1 VNAVL
6 SITNLEAGRAQMAVS
21 LGFHIVFAC
30 LGVGLPVLLLF
41 AEYRANRTGDAV
53 WMALA
58 RRWAKGFGILFA
70 VGAVSGT
77 VLSFS
82 LGLFWPDFM
91 GRWGSVIGLPFAL
104 EAFAF
109 FFEAIF
115 LGIYLY
121 GWDRLSPWAHW
132 WSGVP
137 VAVSGAAS
145 AWFVVTA
152 NAWMQTPTGFRLEGG
167 TIVDVDPIG
176 AMLNPSTPVMTTH
189 MLLAAYMAT
198 GLSVAAV
205 YALGMLRGRRDTYHR
220 RGMAVGLA
228 VGLAL
233 VPVQVVVGDWAARH
247 VAETQPVKLAGL
259 EGQWETTANAPLRIG
274 GIPIPSREE
283 TVFAIEIP
291 SGLSWLA
298 FGDPNAVVRGLKEV
312 PAADRPNTVLMHLAF
327 QAMVGI
333 GFGLLALGAWAGLAR
348 LRRTR
353 LPEGRWFLRAV
364 LVAGPA
370 AFVAVEAGW
379 IVTEVGR
386 QPWIVQNL
394 MRTADAVTTRPG
406 IGWHL
411 SVTILVYS
419 LLAVACSWLLLRLAR
434 RSRGPQGGDPE
445 PPVDTPPAIGTRV
458 EADAP

>member
-1 VNAVL
+1 MAPIL
-6 SITNLEAGRAQMAVS
+6 AITNLEAGRAQMAVS

-30 LGVGLPVLLLF
+30 LGVGLPILLLY
-41 AEYRANRTGDAV
+41 AEYRANRAGDAV

-58 RRWAKGFGILFA
+58 KRWAKGFGILFA

-82 LGLFWPDFM
+82 LGLFWPGLM

-109 FFEAIF
+109 FLEAIF

-121 GWDRLSPWAHW
+121 GWERLSPWAHW

-137 VAVSGAAS
+137 VAVAGAAS

-152 NAWMQTPTGFRLEGG
+152 NAWMQTPVGFRLEDG
-167 TIVDVDPIG
+167 TLVDVDPIR

-198 GLSVAAV
+198 GLAVAAV
-205 YALGMLRGRRDTYHR
+205 YAVGMLRGRRDTYHR
-220 RGMAVGLA
+220 RGLA
-228 VGLAL
+228 VGVTLGLAL
-233 VPVQVVVGDWAARH
+233 APAQVVVGDWAARH

-283 TVFAIEIP
+283 TRFAIEIP

-298 FGDPNAVVRGLKEV
+298 YGDPNAVVEGLTEV
-312 PAADRPNTVLMHLAF
+312 PPADRPNTLLMHLAF

-333 GFGLLALGAWAGLAR
+333 GTGLLVLGVWAAVGR
-348 LRRTR
+348 LRRKR
-353 LPEGRWFLRAV
+353 LPDGKWFLRAV
-364 LVAGPA
+364 LIAGPA
-370 AFVAVEAGW
+370 TFVAVEAGW

-386 QPWIVQNL
+386 QPWIVQSL

-411 SVTILVYS
+411 AGTIAVYS
-419 LLAVACSWLLLRLAR
+419 LLGAACAWLLLRLAR
-434 RSRGPQGGDPE
+434 RPRGPVEAHE
-445 PPVDTPPAIGTRV
+445 PPEVREPPRV
-458 EADAP
+458 EVEAP

>member
-1 VNAVL
+1 VSAIL

-82 LGLFWPDFM
+82 LGLFWPRLM
-91 GRWGSVIGLPFAL
+91 GQWGSVIGLPFAL

-121 GWDRLSPWAHW
+121 GWDRLSPWVHW

-152 NAWMQTPTGFRLEGG
+152 NAWMQTPTGFRLEDG
-167 TIVDVDPIG
+167 TLVDVDPIA

-205 YALGMLRGRRDTYHR
+205 YAAGMLRGRRDLYHR
-220 RGMAVGLA
+220 RGLA
-228 VGLAL
+228 VGLTVGLAL
-233 VPVQVVVGDWAARH
+233 APVQVVVGDWAARH
-247 VAETQPVKLAGL
+247 VARTQPVKLAAL
-259 EGQWETTANAPLRIG
+259 EGQWETRANAPLRIG
-274 GIPIPSREE
+274 GIPIPSRAE
-283 TVFAIEIP
+283 TRFAIEIP

-298 FGDPNAVVRGLKEV
+298 YGDPNAVVEGLEEV
-312 PAADRPNTVLMHLAF
+312 PPADRPNTVLVHLAF
-327 QAMVGI
+327 QTMVGV
-333 GFGLLALGAWAGLAR
+333 GFGLLALGVWTAIGR
-348 LRRTR
+348 LRRKR
-353 LPEGRWFLRAV
+353 LPQGRWFLRAV

-370 AFVAVEAGW
+370 AFLAVEGGW

-386 QPWIVQNL
+386 QPWVVQSL

-411 SVTILVYS
+411 AGTIAVYT
-419 LLAVACSWLLLRLAR
+419 LLGVACSWLLLRLAR
-434 RSRGPQGGDPE
+434 RPRDPAGA
-445 PPVDTPPAIGTRV
+445 DDDSGTGTPPTVAASTP
-458 EADAP
+458 APTA

>member
-1 VNAVL
+1 MGPFLAI
-6 SITNLEAGRAQMAVS
+6 SNLEAGRAQMAVS
-21 LGFHIVFAC
+21 LGFHIIFAC
-30 LGVGLPVLLLF
+30 LGIGLPVLLLF

-58 RRWAKGFGILFA
+58 HRWAKAFGILFA

-77 VLSFS
+77 VLSFA
-82 LGLFWPDFM
+82 LGLFWPGLM

-137 VAVSGAAS
+137 VAISGVAS

-152 NAWMQTPTGFRLEGG
+152 NAWMQTPAGFTLRDG

-189 MLLAAYMAT
+189 MILAAYMAT

-205 YALGMLRGRRDTYHR
+205 YAIGMLRGRRDEYHR
-220 RGMAVGLA
+220 RGMAVGL
-228 VGLAL
+228 VLGLAL
-233 VPVQVVVGDWAARH
+233 APVQVVVGDWAARH
-247 VAETQPVKLAGL
+247 VASTQPVKLAAL
-259 EGQWETTANAPLRIG
+259 EGQWETTARAPLRIG
-274 GIPIPSREE
+274 GIPFPSEE
-283 TVFAIEIP
+283 RTRFAIEIP
-291 SGLSWLA
+291 GGLSWLA
-298 FGDPNAVVRGLKEV
+298 YGDPNAVVAGLKDV
-312 PAADRPNTVLMHLAF
+312 SPADRPNTVLVHLAF
-327 QAMVGI
+327 QAMVAI
-333 GFGLLALGAWAGLAR
+333 GTGLLVLGAWTAVAR
-348 LRRTR
+348 LRRRR
-353 LPEGRWFLRAV
+353 LPDGRWFLRAV
-364 LVAGPA
+364 LVAGPS

-386 QPWIVQNL
+386 QPWVVQGL
-394 MRTADAVTTRPG
+394 LRTADAVTTRSG
-406 IGWHL
+406 IAVDL
-411 SVTILVYS
+411 AVTILIYA
-419 LLAVACSWLLLRLAR
+419 LLGTACAWLLLRLAQ
-434 RSRGPQGGDPE
+434 RSRE
-445 PPVDTPPAIGTRV
+445 PAPAESTEV
-458 EADAP
+458 P

>member
-1 VNAVL
+1 MTSLLAI
-6 SITNLEAGRAQMAVS
+6 SNLEAGRAQMAVS

-41 AEYRANRTGDAV
+41 AEYRANRTGDAI

-58 RRWAKGFGILFA
+58 RRWTKGFGILFA

-82 LGLFWPDFM
+82 LGLFWPGLM
-91 GRWGSVIGLPFAL
+91 GRWGGVIGLPFAL

-109 FFEAIF
+109 FLEAIF

-121 GWDRLSPWAHW
+121 GWDRLSPWTHW

-137 VAVSGAAS
+137 VAISGAAS

-152 NAWMQTPTGFRLEGG
+152 NAWMQTPTGFRLRGG
-167 TIVDVDPIG
+167 TLVDVDPIG
-176 AMLNPSTPVMTTH
+176 AMLNSSTPVMTTH
-189 MLLAAYMAT
+189 MMLAAYMAT
-198 GLSVAAV
+198 GLAVAAV
-205 YALGMLRGRRDTYHR
+205 YATGMLRGRRDTYHR

-228 VGLAL
+228 IGLAL
-233 VPVQVVVGDWAARH
+233 APVQVVVGDWAARH
-247 VAETQPVKLAGL
+247 VAETQPVKLAAL
-259 EGQWETTANAPLRIG
+259 EGQWETTAHAPLRIG
-274 GIPIPSREE
+274 GIPIASREE
-283 TVFAIEIP
+283 TLFAIKIP

-298 FGDPNAVVRGLKEV
+298 YGDPAAVVEGLEAV
-312 PAADRPNTVLMHLAF
+312 PPADRPNTLLVHLAF

-333 GFGLLALGAWAGLAR
+333 GFGLLGLGVWSGIAR
-348 LRRTR
+348 LRRKR

-370 AFVAVEAGW
+370 AFLAVEAGW

-386 QPWIVQNL
+386 QPWIVQSL
-394 MRTADAVTTRPG
+394 LRTADAVTTRPG

-411 SVTILVYS
+411 AATITIYS
-419 LLAVACSWLLLRLAR
+419 LLGAACAWLLLRLAR
-434 RSRGPQGGDPE
+434 SPRDPVGAGAR
-445 PPVDTPPAIGTRV
+445 P
-458 EADAP
+458 EADGPDDLGRPVAADVR

>member
-1 VNAVL
+1 
-6 SITNLEAGRAQMAVS
+6 MAVS

-30 LGVGLPVLLLF
+30 LGVGLPVMLLY
-41 AEYRANRTGDAV
+41 AERQAIRTGDAV

-82 LGLFWPDFM
+82 LGLFWPGLM

-109 FFEAIF
+109 FIEAIF

-121 GWDRLSPWAHW
+121 GWDRLSPRAHW

-137 VAVSGAAS
+137 VAISGAAS

-152 NAWMQTPTGFRLEGG
+152 NAFLQTPAGFRLQDG
-167 TIVDVDPIG
+167 TLVDVDPIR

-189 MLLAAYMAT
+189 MILAAYMAT
-198 GLSVAAV
+198 GLSVASV
-205 YALGMLRGRRDTYHR
+205 YAVGMLRGRRDAYQR
-220 RGMAVGLA
+220 RGLA

-233 VPVQVVVGDWAARH
+233 GLSLAPVQIVVGDWAART
-247 VAETQPVKLAGL
+247 VAEHQPVKLAAL
-259 EGQWETTANAPLRIG
+259 EGQWETQRRAPLRIG
-274 GIPIPSREE
+274 GIPFPDAER
-283 TVFAIEIP
+283 TRFAIEIP
-291 SGLSWLA
+291 GGLSWLA
-298 FGDPNAVVRGLKEV
+298 YGDPNAIVEGLKEV
-312 PAADRPNTVLMHLAF
+312 PVADRPNTLLVHLAF
-327 QAMVGI
+327 QVMVAI
-333 GFGLLALGAWAGLAR
+333 GTGLLGLGAWAGLVR
-348 LRRTR
+348 WRRGR
-353 LPEGRWFLRAV
+353 WPEGRWFLRAAV
-364 LVAGPA
+364 VAGPA
-370 AFVAVEAGW
+370 AFVAIEAGW

-386 QPWIVQNL
+386 QPWIVQGL

-411 SVTILVYS
+411 AATVLIY
-419 LLAVACSWLLLRLAR
+419 LLLGAASAWLLLRLAR
-434 RSRGPQGGDPE
+434 GPRDPASTE
-445 PPVDTPPAIGTRV
+445 P
-458 EADAP
+458 

>member
-1 VNAVL
+1 MEPVIA
-6 SITNLEAGRAQMAVS
+6 ITNLEAGRAQMAVS
-21 LGFHIVFAC
+21 LGFHIVFAS
-30 LGVGLPVLLLF
+30 LGIGLPVLLLV
-41 AEYRANRTGDAV
+41 AEYRANRTGDAT
-53 WMALA
+53 WMRLA
-58 RRWAKGFGILFA
+58 KRWAKAFGILFA

-82 LGLFWPDFM
+82 LGLFWPGLM

-137 VAVSGAAS
+137 VAISGAAS

-152 NAWMQTPTGFRLEGG
+152 NAWMQTPTGFRLEDGRL
-167 TIVDVDPIG
+167 VDVDPIG
-176 AMLNPSTPVMTTH
+176 AMLNASTPVMTTH

-198 GLSVAAV
+198 GLGVASV
-205 YALGMLRGRRDTYHR
+205 YAIGMLRGRRDDYHR
-220 RGMAVGLA
+220 RGLATGL
-228 VGLAL
+228 VLGLAL
-233 VPVQVVVGDWAARH
+233 APVQVVVGDWAARH
-247 VAETQPVKLAGL
+247 VAETQPVKLAAL

-283 TVFAIEIP
+283 TLFAIEIP

-298 FGDPNAVVRGLKEV
+298 YGDPDAVVQGLEAV
-312 PAADRPNTVLMHLAF
+312 PPADRPNTLLVHLAF
-327 QAMVGI
+327 QAMVGV
-333 GFGLLALGAWAGLAR
+333 GFGLVGLGAWSGIAR
-348 LRRTR
+348 LRRKR
-353 LPEGRWFLRAV
+353 LPDGRWFLRAV

-386 QPWIVQNL
+386 QPWIVQSL
-394 MRTADAVTTRPG
+394 LRTADAVTTRPG

-411 SVTILVYS
+411 GATILIYS
-419 LLAVACSWLLLRLAR
+419 LLGAACARLLLRLAR
-434 RSRGPQGGDPE
+434 SPRD
-445 PPVDTPPAIGTRV
+445 PVDAIRPPGSDAPTGAEKPIA
-458 EADAP
+458 ADAR